1 MAFIYQ
7 YKKTLY
13 FNLQKNQNLH
23 ELLYIYIIYIQKLTS
38 SSELIHYKNFFLKT
52 DWLTKKI
59 PFFFLEQEGGNSNFP
74 REKMDTQK
82 ALLTSGCIWWWITS
96 LRGMGT
102 CQTILKLSRNL
113 CFHCYMRESI
123 KQKQSDHVPSTWQSY
138 PLSRFHCAFF
148 SSMNEGRRIVIRR
161 WY

>member
-59 PFFFLEQEGGNSNFP
+59 PFFFLEQEGRNSNFP

-82 ALLTSGCIWWWITS
+82 ALLISGCI
-96 LRGMGT
+96 
-102 CQTILKLSRNL
+102 
-113 CFHCYMRESI
+113 
-123 KQKQSDHVPSTWQSY
+123 
-138 PLSRFHCAFF
+138 
-148 SSMNEGRRIVIRR
+148 
-161 WY
+161 